1 MVNVTRSLVTIGI
14 VAMVGLVGGA
24 ALCSQ
29 PSKGEQGFDEKG
41 RVVNLNK
48 WFATLPLRLNKDK
61 AKGFEAL
68 YHFSITGP
76 KGGDWWV
83 RVKDQKA
90 YVSTSAPKEKPTCDI
105 RASDE
110 NWLKIVNGELKAM
123 TAYVTFR
130 LRIGGNKQHAQ
141 AFSKLFF

>member
-1 MVNVTRSLVTIGI
+1 MVNVTRPLVTIGI
-14 VAMVGLVGGA
+14 VATVGLVGGA

-29 PSKGEQGFDEKG
+29 PSKAEQGFDEKG
-41 RVVNLNK
+41 RVVNLKK

-61 AKGFEAL
+61 ANGFEAL
-68 YHFSITGP
+68 YRFWITGP
-76 KGGDWWV
+76 KGGHWWV

-90 YVSTSAPKEKPTCDI
+90 YLSTSAPKEKPTCNV

-110 NWLKIVNGELKAM
+110 NWLKIINGELSANV
-123 TAYVTFR
+123 AYLTFR
-130 LRIGGNKQHAQ
+130 LRLGGNKRQAQ